1 MLVSIKQEASEIK
14 YRDFWLED
22 IIEKLINRIL
32 FNMKHLVKI
41 WDSPTRLFH
50 WGLVLLFGFMWFSG
64 ETGNYLDLHMKAGM
78 LILSLILYRIIWG
91 FIGSSS
97 ARFSSFTSPIG
108 VIKHTLTLFKRDP
121 EIHAGHNPLGGLMV
135 IALLIMLA
143 LQAGAGLFSSD
154 LVLTEGPLFNLVD
167 EETAEEMTDFHHL
180 GFNILL
186 ILSGLH
192 VAAIVFYRVIKRTN
206 LLKPMITGKT
216 VWPEKTPEP
225 KLIFKSPLLALFVL
239 ILSVATV
246 FGSVTY
252 LSNL

>member
-1 MLVSIKQEASEIK
+1 
-14 YRDFWLED
+14 
-22 IIEKLINRIL
+22 
-32 FNMKHLVKI
+32 MKHLVKI

-50 WGLVLLFGFMWFSG
+50 WLLVLLFGFMWFSG

-78 LILSLILYRIIWG
+78 FILSLVLYRIIWG

-97 ARFSSFTSPIG
+97 ARFSSFISPIG
-108 VIKHTLTLFKRDP
+108 AIKHALTLFKREP

-143 LQAGAGLFSSD
+143 LQAGAGLFTSY
-154 LVLTEGPLFNLVD
+154 LVLTQGPLFNLVD
-167 EETAEEMTDFHHL
+167 EETSEEMTDFHHL

-186 ILSGLH
+186 FLTGFH
-192 VAAIVFYRVIKRTN
+192 VATIVFYRVIKQTN

-216 VWPEKTPEP
+216 IWPENKAEP
-225 KLIFKSPLLALFVL
+225 KLIFKNPLLALLIL

-246 FGSVTY
+246 FVSVTF
-252 LSNL
+252 LSKL